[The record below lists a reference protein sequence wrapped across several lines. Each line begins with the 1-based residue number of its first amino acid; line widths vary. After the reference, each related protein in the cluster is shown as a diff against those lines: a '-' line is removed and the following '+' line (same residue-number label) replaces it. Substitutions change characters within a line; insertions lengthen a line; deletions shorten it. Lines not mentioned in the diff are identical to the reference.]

1 MEGDCFVEEWTWLE
15 GLSFFKKGSKGFF
28 LEEDFFFFFVCSS
41 TYGKMISLTS
51 NFELL
56 LTRGI
61 RLFNKN
67 KALRIFS
74 GL

>member
-1 MEGDCFVEEWTWLE
+1 MFSFVGCMAGCDEGSANL
-15 GLSFFKKGSKGFF
+15 
-28 LEEDFFFFFVCSS
+28 VCSF
-41 TYGKMISLTS
+41 TS

-67 KALRIFS
+67 KALRTF
-74 GL
+74 

>member
-1 MEGDCFVEEWTWLE
+1 MFSFVGRALGAGE
-15 GLSFFKKGSKGFF
+15 GLINLVYSF
-28 LEEDFFFFFVCSS
+28 
-41 TYGKMISLTS
+41 TS

-67 KALRIFS
+67 KALRSFF